1 MVVKKKIEALIDPTA
16 ANNISM
22 SKMSQQS
29 TAGPSKANQTSY
41 LTLFTNKWLRRR
53 FLLFTALIIY
63 LFLSYN
69 GILLALSG
77 LGGNIYVNSLI
88 VSSAELFAYIAS
100 IFMLDKV
107 KRKKSFL
114 WIMLSAAFGGV
125 IFAMIPIISCESH
138 FICSRAF
145 LEGSMSLVIKF
156 AVSLSFGLIYVY
168 GSELFPTTARSKC
181 IGLAAS
187 TGRATGTIITWL
199 NSGLMELGIN
209 PMIFYGLLGFFVLI
223 LLRWLPETFGHKLLD
238 DLPDSE
244 MVEDVCLEEEDL
256 DNEVKDE
263 NNGVDT
269 TN

>member
-1 MVVKKKIEALIDPTA
+1 MLCCWLFGALECACSLQLLIFCKTGELKLFGPLLFLAVCSVSSSPKSKNPPGKFFVNFFFNNDRFLYAKRKLDECEKALLAIAKVNGRQKKIEALIDPTA

-100 IFMLDKV
+100 SKEVFIEEMLIF
-107 KRKKSFL
+107 
-114 WIMLSAAFGGV
+114 
-125 IFAMIPIISCESH
+125 
-138 FICSRAF
+138 
-145 LEGSMSLVIKF
+145 
-156 AVSLSFGLIYVY
+156 
-168 GSELFPTTARSKC
+168 LF
-181 IGLAAS
+181 
-187 TGRATGTIITWL
+187 
-199 NSGLMELGIN
+199 
-209 PMIFYGLLGFFVLI
+209 
-223 LLRWLPETFGHKLLD
+223 
-238 DLPDSE
+238 
-244 MVEDVCLEEEDL
+244 
-256 DNEVKDE
+256 
-263 NNGVDT
+263 
-269 TN
+269 